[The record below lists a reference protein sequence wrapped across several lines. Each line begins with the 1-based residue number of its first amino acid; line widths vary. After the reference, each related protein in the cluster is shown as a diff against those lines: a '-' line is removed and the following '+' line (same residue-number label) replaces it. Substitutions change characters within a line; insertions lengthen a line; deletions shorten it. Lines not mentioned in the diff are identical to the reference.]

1 MQIKVRLGKSPA
13 DNRPSSESVPSN
25 ANGRIRPAGTCTGS
39 AAQRAHSPLAA
50 SHSATDL
57 AMSPTLQATSGSS
70 SDAISPNVNG
80 HDANSASIE
89 GVGVAGTVAGNPSAD
104 GTMLLAEIDPT
115 ITNGSGY
122 LPGTAV
128 IAPVPSPTVANSTLV
143 IPSYAPHSAGVINGG
158 FASDVSNQCSG
169 SSSVHG
175 KTPTGDNVE
184 EAPASDFM
192 SFGPSSFLS
201 SGFDLDAPQIEITL
215 DDIFSATPSDW
226 SQFGFG
232 SLGSGP
238 ALGLPMAEYGAG
250 QGMWNG
256 MPYPGTMPVGAPYGV
271 GHHMHVAQE
280 QTKKHDGPICDNC
293 EVTSTPLWRRS
304 SDDTL
309 LCNACGLYYKLHHSH
324 RPRSL
329 RTGGG
334 RKDGTE
340 EELPKTFCS
349 NCNTSNTPLWR
360 RDDKGSPL
368 CNACGL
374 YYKLHKENRPI
385 TLKTDVIRKRQRY
398 DTSSTTTPRK
408 RPDRSAQKQ
417 GAAAAAAS
425 AVSPG
430 GSSPSS
436 TPPAVGTSALA
447 LAGDPKA
454 VGSMGPPKGLPTSSR
469 HQQQQPASR
478 SKKGK
483 GKSASLAVETQVPQ
497 QPPVYSQTAPNS
509 SDASQ
514 AAHEL
519 LTPHSAPPVSY
530 SANGTQL
537 LNSTESSSYSETAQH
552 GYHSGGY
559 SQQQSSGQFSR
570 SPPPSVGEYRR
581 SYAVGDATVAPLP
594 PPLSLSQ
601 SYNVPAPDSHS
612 RTLQHSA
619 TLPSAHRYSSNGS
632 GTSIAPHLAP
642 ALGSTSRVSN
652 SSASINIPMSPP
664 LGARPDT
671 YFGRPP
677 SAGDRPAH
685 DTLSRSG
692 IQIPLPPLGS
702 PQSSRYGS

>member
-1 MQIKVRLGKSPA
+1 
-13 DNRPSSESVPSN
+13 
-25 ANGRIRPAGTCTGS
+25 
-39 AAQRAHSPLAA
+39 
-50 SHSATDL
+50 
-57 AMSPTLQATSGSS
+57 
-70 SDAISPNVNG
+70 
-80 HDANSASIE
+80 
-89 GVGVAGTVAGNPSAD
+89 
-104 GTMLLAEIDPT
+104 MLLAAIDPAP
-115 ITNGSGY
+115 TNDPG
-122 LPGTAV
+122 LIPGTSI
-128 IAPVPSPTVANSTLV
+128 IAPAPSPVTANSTLAA
-143 IPSYAPHSAGVINGG
+143 PTYTPHSAGILGSG
-158 FASDVSNQCSG
+158 FANDVSNQCSG
-169 SSSVHG
+169 NSSVHG
-175 KTPTGDNVE
+175 ASSKTPTGDNVE

-232 SLGSGP
+232 SLASGP

-256 MPYPGTMPVGAPYGV
+256 MPYPGTLPVGVPYGV

-334 RKDGTE
+334 RKDGVE
-340 EELPKTFCS
+340 EELPKTYCS

-398 DTSSTTTPRK
+398 DTTSTTTPRK
-408 RPDRSAQKQ
+408 RPDRSAQKL
-417 GAAAAAAS
+417 AAAAAA

-430 GSSPSS
+430 ESSPSS
-436 TPPAVGTSALA
+436 TPPAVGTSALP
-447 LAGDPKA
+447 LTSDPKA
-454 VGSMGPPKGLPTSSR
+454 VGSMGPPKNLPSSSQ
-469 HQQQQPASR
+469 HQQSAPR

-483 GKSASLAVETQVPQ
+483 GKSASLSAKAQAQ
-497 QPPVYSQTAPNS
+497 QSPPAYSQTTSDSTDS
-509 SDASQ
+509 SKITR
-514 AAHEL
+514 EL
-519 LTPHSAPPVSY
+519 MTPHSAPPASY

-537 LNSTESSSYSETAQH
+537 LNSTEPSPYDEAAQH
-552 GYHSGGY
+552 VYHSGSY
-559 SQQQSSGQFSR
+559 SHSQHQQSSSQFSR
-570 SPPPSVGEYRR
+570 SPPPLQPAGEYRR
-581 SYAVGDATVAPLP
+581 SYAVSDTTVTPLP
-594 PPLSLSQ
+594 PPLALSH
-601 SYNVPAPDSHS
+601 SYNAPAQDGHS

-619 TLPSAHRYSSNGS
+619 TLPPAHRYNSNGS
-632 GTSIAPHLAP
+632 SGPPLATT
-642 ALGSTSRVSN
+642 AGSSSRVSN

-664 LGARPDT
+664 LGARPDA

-677 SAGDRPAH
+677 GAGDRSTH

-692 IQIPLPPLGS
+692 IQIPLPPLGPS
-702 PQSSRYGS
+702 QSSRYGPGSVSGLSHAAPSSYQSASTSGHQQQAALYGHSQGPHSYENGHSGIASPSEPKHHSDRQLPSLAELQSAAPSAHSGDSFRYARQQAYPPLNP